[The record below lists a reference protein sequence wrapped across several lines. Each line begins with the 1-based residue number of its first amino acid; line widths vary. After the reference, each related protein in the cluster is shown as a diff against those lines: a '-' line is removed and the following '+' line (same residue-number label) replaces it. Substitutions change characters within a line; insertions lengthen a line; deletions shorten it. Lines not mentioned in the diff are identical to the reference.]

1 MWCVVNRWRSIV
13 ANTLSN
19 GFGSVSGQGGAKT
32 LRERAAAFYAVIAHA
47 SESGIEDAI
56 ARFGGALSEADKLTL
71 RSLKPDEVE
80 TLSGL
85 QRKSFRAGSCSG
97 E

>member
-1 MWCVVNRWRSIV
+1 M
-13 ANTLSN
+13 
-19 GFGSVSGQGGAKT
+19 
-32 LRERAAAFYAVIAHA
+32 IAHA

-56 ARFGGALSEADKLTL
+56 TRFGAALSEADKVTL

-85 QRKSFRAGSCSG
+85 QRKSFRSGSG
-97 E
+97 GG